1 MRRSKSVDL
10 DVRWLSIINSYLSL
24 ALLVIGLV
32 CILTRRRVIKQ
43 VIGLNIMLQG
53 ALLGLVDAGRA
64 NGDMPTAQS
73 MVISALVAEVIVM
86 AIALTLIVNV
96 FRHHPKGDVDDLD
109 TLRG

>member
-1 MRRSKSVDL
+1 MDL
-10 DVRWLSIINSYLSL
+10 GAEWLNIVNPCLSL
-24 ALLVIGLV
+24 ALVITGLI

-53 ALLGLVDAGRA
+53 ALLALIDAGRA

-73 MVISALVAEVIVM
+73 MVISALVVEVIVV
-86 AIALTLIVNV
+86 AIALALIVNI
-96 FRHHPKGDVDDLD
+96 FHYHPEGRVDDLD